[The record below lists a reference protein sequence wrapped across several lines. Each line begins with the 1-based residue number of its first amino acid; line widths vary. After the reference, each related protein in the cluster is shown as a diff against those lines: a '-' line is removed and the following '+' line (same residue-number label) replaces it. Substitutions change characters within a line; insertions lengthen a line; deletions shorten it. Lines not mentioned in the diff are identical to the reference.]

1 MESTTERTR
10 LVAPGI
16 WCGRR
21 ERAVARAL
29 SPLAGVRRVGASA
42 PTKRVAVD
50 FDSGVASRDEN
61 LETLA
66 ATEYPVAP

>member
-21 ERAVARAL
+21 EQAVA
-29 SPLAGVRRVGASA
+29 
-42 PTKRVAVD
+42 
-50 FDSGVASRDEN
+50 RDEN
-61 LETLA
+61 LESLA
-66 ATEYPVAP
+66 ATECPVAP